1 VLVID
6 LGGQYSQ
13 LIARRVRECRVYS
26 ELVGHTISPE
36 AVRARN
42 PYALI
47 LSGGPA
53 SVYADDAPHVDPRIF
68 ELGIPTLGICYGMQL
83 MALELGGRV
92 DRTGV
97 SEFGKT
103 ELHTEESRLLKDT
116 PTEQTVWMSHRDS
129 VVAPPEGSR
138 VVAGSPSTPIGAFEA
153 PDRKLYGVQFHPEVV
168 HTPHGMQ
175 VLKNF
180 LYDIADAPPAWTPA
194 AVIEEQVE
202 RIRAQVGS
210 DRVLCGLSGGV
221 DSAVA
226 ALLVYKAVGDQLT
239 CVFVDHG
246 MMRKDEAAQVVET
259 FDEHYHV
266 PLVHVQAQDRFLDLL
281 AGVADPEQKRKII
294 GREFIRVF
302 EEEARKLGDARW
314 LVQGTLYSDVIES
327 GGTDGVAA
335 TIKSHHNVGGLP
347 DDMKMKLVE
356 PLRLLFKDEVRRVGE
371 ELGMAERMVW
381 RQPFPGPG
389 LAIRIIGDVTA
400 ERLEIL
406 RDADSILQEEVRRA
420 GLYRTLWQSFV
431 VLPAIRSVG
440 VQGDERTYGYPIVIR
455 AVTSDDAMTADWAR
469 LPYDL
474 IETISGRIVNEI
486 PGVNRVVLD
495 VTSKPPA
502 TIEWE

>member
-47 LSGGPA
+47 LSGGPK
-53 SVYADDAPHVDPRIF
+53 SVYADGAPHVDPRIF

-83 MALELGGRV
+83 MAQELGGRV

-103 ELHTEESRLLKDT
+103 ELHAEESLLLHDT
-116 PTEQTVWMSHRDS
+116 PADQTVWMSHGDS
-129 VVAPPEGSR
+129 VVAAPTGAR
-138 VVAGSPSTPIGAFEA
+138 VVAGSSSTPIAAFEA
-153 PDRKLYGVQFHPEVV
+153 PERHLYGVQFHPEVV

-180 LYDIADAPPAWTPA
+180 LYEVAGAPPAWTPA

-202 RIRAQVGS
+202 RVRAQVGS
-210 DRVLCGLSGGV
+210 ERVLCALSGGV

-226 ALLVYKAVGDQLT
+226 ALLVHKAVGDQLT

-246 MMRKDEAAQVVET
+246 MMRKNEAEQVVET
-259 FDEHYHV
+259 FAGHFHV
-266 PLVHVQAQDRFLDLL
+266 PLVHVQAQERFIGLL
-281 AGVADPEQKRKII
+281 AGVEDPEQKRKII

-302 EEEARKLGDARW
+302 EEEARRLGDTRW

-327 GGTDGVAA
+327 GGTEGVAA

-371 ELGMAERMVW
+371 ELGMPERMVW

-406 RDADSILQEEVRRA
+406 READAILLEEIRRA
-420 GLYRTLWQSFV
+420 GLYRDLWQSFA

-440 VQGDERTYGYPIVIR
+440 VQGDERTYGHPIAIR

-474 IETISGRIVNEI
+474 LETISSRIVNEI

-495 VTSKPPA
+495 ITSKPPA